1 MALGLKVL
9 QVVGYQN
16 SGKTTLVKKLI
27 HRLKDE
33 GFKVGTIKHHGHG
46 GTPTFGDNGK
56 DTEQHRLAGASVVAV
71 EGEGTF
77 QLTAEGSWTL
87 EKMLSLYE
95 MLSLDVVIVE
105 GYKKEQYPK
114 VVVLRDEKDQ
124 TLLTELTNIK
134 AVISIVPLGETE
146 YPYFTRNE
154 EAAYL
159 NYIVQAVRGK

>member
-16 SGKTTLVKKLI
+16 SGKTTLVTKLI

-46 GTPTFGDNGK
+46 GTPTLGDNGK

-77 QLTAEGSWTL
+77 QLTAEGAWTL
-87 EKMLSLYE
+87 EKMLILYE

-114 VVVLRDEKDQ
+114 VVLLRDEKDQ
-124 TLLTELTNIK
+124 TLLTELTNVK
-134 AVISIVPLGETE
+134 AVISIKPQLVTE

-159 NYIVQAVRGK
+159 TYLVQAVRGK